1 MNSKKNKQRKL
12 AARKKTKSPQMVIPE
27 ATFTGTFSTIL
38 DIATTFASGISS
50 YNLVITA
57 ANFTRLNTFQALFQY
72 YTPKRIDSSFTLRT
86 ANDNG
91 LIVRIRPLHPIADA
105 AYTTS
110 VISPSNLVSDPNSIQ
125 CIANHVNHCKPL
137 KYKDTFYRL
146 ATTGT
151 SDKLAEINVVLPVAQ
166 DASGTATTVITIHL
180 VVTFYRMIN
189 A

>member
-1 MNSKKNKQRKL
+1 MKSKKNKQRKS
-12 AARKKTKSPQMVIPE
+12 AIRNKTQPAMVIPE
-27 ATFTGTFSTIL
+27 ATFTGTFTTIL
-38 DIATTFASGISS
+38 DVATTFASGISS
-50 YNLVITA
+50 YNLVLTA

-72 YTPKRIDSSFTLRT
+72 YTPKRLDSSSTLRT
-86 ANDNG
+86 SADNG
-91 LIVRIRPLHPIADA
+91 LIIRIRPLHPIADGA
-105 AYTTS
+105 FTTS

-125 CIANHVNHCKPL
+125 CIANRINHCKPL

-151 SDKLAEINVVLPVAQ
+151 SDKLAELNVVLPVAQ

-180 VVTFYRMIN
+180 VVTFYRMLN